1 MKMNRTIVFAV
12 ATACVAVQ
20 ASTLKMPKKRHEKNS
35 GMQIEIVIPEKPNV
49 SERMAADELKYH
61 FAKATGGAFSIVAE
75 NAPKSGLR
83 RFYIGRAAACG
94 GVDVASLE
102 PEERIVKGVGG
113 DVFIAGGDRGVD
125 RECRPGDTGGEACFG
140 TLYAAYDFLEKE
152 MGVRWIWPGELG
164 EVVPKR
170 EIPVMDGTERRGR
183 EPLVLRN
190 FGGEPD
196 TDRIPTGSRMLGWND
211 IDNARK
217 DVERRRVWLMRNRI
231 GARRKFNGSHAFTDW
246 WKRYGKEH
254 PEYFNLLP
262 NGKREPLK
270 GDKTGRNVTLC
281 VSQPKLWRQIVEN
294 WSKSGAVRPQPYYVP
309 CVNVCENDTPGMC
322 ICANCRAWDAPDP
335 RFAENDY
342 WNGSGKCSVEWHGRF
357 RCLADVQW
365 GETGGSKVLLSLPSV
380 TDRYLKFYNAVLAE
394 ARKKVPDA
402 VVYGYAYANYL
413 SAPKETKVS
422 DGVIISFVP
431 RMYFPYTK
439 SESDYFRKHWMGWRN
454 AGANQLIY
462 RPNYMLAGA
471 NMPINTARRIASDIG
486 FAARNGMMAISQ
498 DSLTGVW
505 SAQAIQN
512 YVVTRLMRDPELG
525 YEKALDEFAS
535 AFGPAAKEIKD
546 YCAFLEDIGKG
557 LSVEDWQELGQRNKC
572 PRGDA
577 GGGFMNF
584 VLVAADIYSK
594 NWYDKA
600 ESLLSRAKSKAM
612 RAGAA
617 GQDAANR
624 VDFML
629 KGLKDARLTYRTRV
643 AQKAWHADK
652 GNAAKKETFMNAFE
666 TMKAY
671 RALVEGE
678 GIASYFWT
686 AAREKDGAGWP
697 HRW

>member
-1 MKMNRTIVFAV
+1 MNKTVFFAV
-12 ATACVAVQ
+12 AAACVVAQ
-20 ASTLKMPKKRHEKNS
+20 ATSRKPSKSLNEGKS
-35 GMQIEIVIPEKPNV
+35 GTQIEIVIPEKPNV

-75 NAPKSGLR
+75 NAPKTGLR
-83 RFYIGRAAACG
+83 RFYIGRAAASG

-102 PEERIVKGVGG
+102 PEERIVKGAGC

-170 EIPVMDGTERRGR
+170 AIPMIDGVERRGR

-505 SAQAIQN
+505 SAQALQN
-512 YVVTRLMRDPELG
+512 YVVTRLMREPELG
-525 YEKALDEFAS
+525 YEKALDEFVS
-535 AFGPAAKEIKD
+535 AFGPAAKEMKA
-546 YCAFLEDIGKG
+546 YCSFLEDVGKG
-557 LSVEDWQELGQRNKC
+557 LSVEDWQELGQKNKC
-572 PRGDA
+572 PRGNA

-584 VLVAADIYSK
+584 VLVSADIYSE

-600 ESLLSRAKSKAM
+600 ESLLLRAKSKAV

-617 GQDAANR
+617 GEEAAKR

-629 KGLKDARLTYRTRV
+629 KGLKDAKLTYRTRV
-643 AQKAWHADK
+643 AQKAWHADRD
-652 GNAAKKETFMNAFE
+652 NAAKKGAFEAAFE

-671 RALVEGE
+671 RASVESE

-697 HRW
+697 HQW

>member
-1 MKMNRTIVFAV
+1 MNKTVFFAV
-12 ATACVAVQ
+12 AAACVVAQ
-20 ASTLKMPKKRHEKNS
+20 ATSRKPSKSLNEGKS
-35 GMQIEIVIPEKPNV
+35 GTQIEIVIPEKPNV
-49 SERMAADELKYH
+49 SERIAADELKHH
-61 FAKATGGAFSIVAE
+61 FVKATGGSFRIVTE
-75 NAPKSGLR
+75 TAPKSGLR
-83 RFYIGRAAACG
+83 RFYVGRAAANG
-94 GVDVASLE
+94 GVDVAALK
-102 PEERIVKGVGG
+102 PEERIVKGIGG
-113 DVFIAGGDRGVD
+113 DVFLAGGDRGVNGGY
-125 RECRPGDTGGEACFG
+125 RPGDTGGKACFG
-140 TLYAAYDFLEKE
+140 TLYAAYDFLENE

-170 EIPVMDGTERRGR
+170 AIPMIDGVERRGR
-183 EPLVLRN
+183 EPLVLRK

-196 TDRIPTGSRMLGWND
+196 TDKIPTGGTMLGWND

-246 WKRYGKEH
+246 WQRYGKDH

-270 GDKTGRNVTLC
+270 GDDTGRNVTLC

-309 CVNVCENDTPGMC
+309 CVNVCENDSPGMC
-322 ICANCRAWDAPDP
+322 VCSNCRAWDAPDP
-335 RFAENDY
+335 LFAVNDY
-342 WNGSGKCSVEWHGRF
+342 WNGSGKCPLDRKGRF
-357 RCLADVQW
+357 RRLADVQW

-394 ARKKVPDA
+394 ARRKVPNA

-413 SAPKETKVS
+413 AAPKETKVS

-505 SAQAIQN
+505 SAQALQN
-512 YVVTRLMRDPELG
+512 YVVTRLMREPELG
-525 YEKALDEFAS
+525 YEKALDEFVS
-535 AFGPAAKEIKD
+535 AFGPAAKEMKA
-546 YCAFLEDIGKG
+546 YCSFLEDVGKG
-557 LSVEDWQELGQRNKC
+557 LSVEDWQELGQKNKC
-572 PRGDA
+572 PRGNA
-577 GGGFMNF
+577 GGGFKNF
-584 VLVAADIYSK
+584 VLVSADIYSE

-600 ESLLSRAKSKAM
+600 ESLLSRAKSKAV

-617 GQDAANR
+617 GEEAAKR

-652 GNAAKKETFMNAFE
+652 DNAAKKDAFMAAFE

-671 RALVEGE
+671 RASVESE

-697 HRW
+697 HQW

>member
-1 MKMNRTIVFAV
+1 MNKTVFFAV
-12 ATACVAVQ
+12 AAACVVAQ
-20 ASTLKMPKKRHEKNS
+20 ATSRKPSKSLNEGKS
-35 GMQIEIVIPEKPNV
+35 GTQIEIVIPEKPNV
-49 SERMAADELKYH
+49 SERIAADELRHH
-61 FAKATGGAFSIVAE
+61 FVKATGGSFRIVTE
-75 NAPKSGLR
+75 TAPKSGLR
-83 RFYIGRAAACG
+83 RFYVGRAAANG
-94 GVDVASLE
+94 GVDVAALK
-102 PEERIVKGVGG
+102 PEERIVKGIGG
-113 DVFIAGGDRGVD
+113 DVFLAGGDRGVNGGY
-125 RECRPGDTGGEACFG
+125 RPGDTGGKACFG
-140 TLYAAYDFLEKE
+140 TLYAAYDFLENE

-170 EIPVMDGTERRGR
+170 AIPMIDGVERRGR
-183 EPLVLRN
+183 EPLVLRK

-196 TDRIPTGSRMLGWND
+196 TDKIPTGGTMLGWND

-246 WKRYGKEH
+246 WQRYGKDH

-270 GDKTGRNVTLC
+270 GDDTGRNVTLC

-309 CVNVCENDTPGMC
+309 CVNVCENDSPGMC
-322 ICANCRAWDAPDP
+322 VCSNCRAWDAPDP
-335 RFAENDY
+335 LFAVNDY
-342 WNGSGKCSVEWHGRF
+342 WNGSGKCPLDRKGRF
-357 RCLADVQW
+357 RRLADVQW

-394 ARKKVPDA
+394 ARRKVPNA

-413 SAPKETKVS
+413 AAPKETKVS

-486 FAARNGMMAISQ
+486 FASRNGMMAISQ

-505 SAQAIQN
+505 SAQALQN
-512 YVVTRLMRDPELG
+512 YVVTRLMREPELG
-525 YEKALDEFAS
+525 YEKALDEFVS
-535 AFGPAAKEIKD
+535 AFGPAAKEMKA
-546 YCAFLEDIGKG
+546 YCSFLEDVGKG
-557 LSVEDWQELGQRNKC
+557 LSVEDWQELGQKNKC
-572 PRGDA
+572 PRGNA
-577 GGGFMNF
+577 GGGFKNF
-584 VLVAADIYSK
+584 VLVSADIYSE

-600 ESLLSRAKSKAM
+600 ESLLTRAKSKAV

-617 GQDAANR
+617 GEEAAKR

-643 AQKAWHADK
+643 AQKAWHADRD
-652 GNAAKKETFMNAFE
+652 NTAKKGTFEAAFE

-671 RALVEGE
+671 RASVESE

-697 HRW
+697 HQW

>member
-1 MKMNRTIVFAV
+1 MNKTVFFAV
-12 ATACVAVQ
+12 AAACVVAQ
-20 ASTLKMPKKRHEKNS
+20 ATSRKPSKSLNEGRS
-35 GMQIEIVIPEKPNV
+35 GTQIEIVIPEKPNV
-49 SERMAADELKYH
+49 SERIAADELRHH
-61 FAKATGGAFSIVAE
+61 FVKATGGSFRIVTE
-75 NAPKSGLR
+75 TAPKSGLR
-83 RFYIGRAAACG
+83 RFYVGRAAANG
-94 GVDVASLE
+94 GVDVAALK
-102 PEERIVKGVGG
+102 PEERIVKGIGG
-113 DVFIAGGDRGVD
+113 DVFLAGGDRGVNGGY
-125 RECRPGDTGGEACFG
+125 RPGDTGGKACFG
-140 TLYAAYDFLEKE
+140 TLYAAYDFLENE

-170 EIPVMDGTERRGR
+170 AIPMIDGVERRGR
-183 EPLVLRN
+183 EPLVLRK

-196 TDRIPTGSRMLGWND
+196 TDKIPTGGTMLGWND

-246 WKRYGKEH
+246 WQRYGKDH

-270 GDKTGRNVTLC
+270 GDDTGRNVTLC

-309 CVNVCENDTPGMC
+309 CVNVCENDSPGMC
-322 ICANCRAWDAPDP
+322 VCSNCRAWDAPDP
-335 RFAENDY
+335 LFAVNDY
-342 WNGSGKCSVEWHGRF
+342 WNGSGKCPLDRKGRF
-357 RCLADVQW
+357 RRLADVQW

-394 ARKKVPDA
+394 ARRKVPNA

-413 SAPKETKVS
+413 AAPKETKVS

-439 SESDYFRKHWMGWRN
+439 SESDYFRKHWTGWRN
-454 AGANQLIY
+454 AGATQMIY

-505 SAQAIQN
+505 SAQALQN
-512 YVVTRLMRDPELG
+512 YVVTRLMREPELG
-525 YEKALDEFAS
+525 YEKALDEFIS
-535 AFGPAAKEIKD
+535 AFGPAAKEMKA
-546 YCAFLEDIGKG
+546 YCSFLEDVGKG
-557 LSVEDWQELGQRNKC
+557 LSVEDWQELGQKNKC
-572 PRGDA
+572 PRGNA
-577 GGGFMNF
+577 GGGFKNF
-584 VLVAADIYSK
+584 VLVSADIYSE

-600 ESLLSRAKSKAM
+600 ESLLSRAKSKAV

-617 GQDAANR
+617 GEEAAKR

-643 AQKAWHADK
+643 AQKAWHADRD
-652 GNAAKKETFMNAFE
+652 NTAKKGAFEAAFE

-671 RALVEGE
+671 RASVESE

-697 HRW
+697 HQW

>member
-1 MKMNRTIVFAV
+1 MNKTVFFAV
-12 ATACVAVQ
+12 AAACVVAQ
-20 ASTLKMPKKRHEKNS
+20 ATSRKPSKSLNEGKS
-35 GMQIEIVIPEKPNV
+35 GTQIEIVIPEKPNV
-49 SERMAADELKYH
+49 SERIAADELRHH
-61 FAKATGGAFSIVAE
+61 FVKATGGSFRIVTE
-75 NAPKSGLR
+75 TAPKSGLR
-83 RFYIGRAAACG
+83 RFYVGRAAANG
-94 GVDVASLE
+94 GVDVAALK
-102 PEERIVKGVGG
+102 PEERIVKGIDG
-113 DVFIAGGDRGVD
+113 DVFLAGGDRGGNGGY
-125 RECRPGDTGGEACFG
+125 RPGDTGGKACFG
-140 TLYAAYDFLEKE
+140 TLYAAYDFLENE

-170 EIPVMDGTERRGR
+170 AIPMIDGVERRGR
-183 EPLVLRN
+183 EPLVLRK

-196 TDRIPTGSRMLGWND
+196 TDKIPTGGTMLGWND

-246 WKRYGKEH
+246 WQRYGKDH

-270 GDKTGRNVTLC
+270 GDDTGRNVTLC

-309 CVNVCENDTPGMC
+309 CVNVCENDSPGMC
-322 ICANCRAWDAPDP
+322 VCSNCRAWDAPDP
-335 RFAENDY
+335 LFAVNDY
-342 WNGSGKCSVEWHGRF
+342 WNGSGKCPLDRKGRF
-357 RCLADVQW
+357 RRLADVQW

-394 ARKKVPDA
+394 ARRKVPNA

-413 SAPKETKVS
+413 AAPKETKVS

-505 SAQAIQN
+505 SAQALQN
-512 YVVTRLMRDPELG
+512 YVVTRLMREPELG
-525 YEKALDEFAS
+525 YEKALDEFVS
-535 AFGPAAKEIKD
+535 AFGPAAKEMKA
-546 YCAFLEDIGKG
+546 YCSFLEDVGKG
-557 LSVEDWQELGQRNKC
+557 LSVEDWQELGQKNKC
-572 PRGDA
+572 PRGNA
-577 GGGFMNF
+577 GGGFKNF
-584 VLVAADIYSK
+584 VLVSADIYSE

-600 ESLLSRAKSKAM
+600 ESLLSRAKSKAV

-617 GQDAANR
+617 GEEAAKR

-643 AQKAWHADK
+643 AQKAWHADRD
-652 GNAAKKETFMNAFE
+652 NAAKKGAFEAAFE

-671 RALVEGE
+671 RASVESE

-697 HRW
+697 HQW

>member
-1 MKMNRTIVFAV
+1 
-12 ATACVAVQ
+12 
-20 ASTLKMPKKRHEKNS
+20 
-35 GMQIEIVIPEKPNV
+35 
-49 SERMAADELKYH
+49 
-61 FAKATGGAFSIVAE
+61 
-75 NAPKSGLR
+75 
-83 RFYIGRAAACG
+83 
-94 GVDVASLE
+94 VDVAALK

-113 DVFIAGGDRGVD
+113 DVYIAGGDRGAD
-125 RECRPGDTGGEACFG
+125 GKYRPGDTGGKACFG

-170 EIPVMDGTERRGR
+170 AIPVIDGVERRGR

-196 TDRIPTGSRMLGWND
+196 ADRIPTGSRMLGWND

-246 WKRYGKEH
+246 WKRYGKDH

-270 GDKTGRNVTLC
+270 GDDKGRNVTLC

-322 ICANCRAWDAPDP
+322 VCANCRAWDAPDP

-342 WNGSGKCSVEWHGRF
+342 WNGSGKCPLEKEGRF
-357 RCLADVQW
+357 RYLADVQW

-462 RPNYMLAGA
+462 RPNYMLGRY
-471 NMPINTARRIASDIG
+471 IN
-486 FAARNGMMAISQ
+486 
-498 DSLTGVW
+498 
-505 SAQAIQN
+505 
-512 YVVTRLMRDPELG
+512 
-525 YEKALDEFAS
+525 
-535 AFGPAAKEIKD
+535 
-546 YCAFLEDIGKG
+546 
-557 LSVEDWQELGQRNKC
+557 
-572 PRGDA
+572 
-577 GGGFMNF
+577 
-584 VLVAADIYSK
+584 
-594 NWYDKA
+594 
-600 ESLLSRAKSKAM
+600 
-612 RAGAA
+612 
-617 GQDAANR
+617 
-624 VDFML
+624 
-629 KGLKDARLTYRTRV
+629 
-643 AQKAWHADK
+643 
-652 GNAAKKETFMNAFE
+652 
-666 TMKAY
+666 
-671 RALVEGE
+671 
-678 GIASYFWT
+678 
-686 AAREKDGAGWP
+686 
-697 HRW
+697 